1 MSLIRFNPT
10 PSDRM
15 AALWLMLTFEDAVV
29 LEYGPMG
36 TTCFAE
42 RALKGME
49 LKVNRLFST
58 HLSEDDVVMGDVTRL
73 EKALT
78 AIDRDLQPKVI
89 FVVPS
94 AILTVTGADIA
105 GVCHYMQ
112 SEVNAKLI
120 AYEGGGFK
128 GDYSTGLADVYTLLT
143 KELAGGE
150 STPVPGTYNILG
162 ACAYA
167 YKIQPDLQ
175 ELEHLMDSA
184 FGAKRLATLGLGD
197 STQDMKALGQASV
210 NLVIRAEALP
220 AAKWLKENFGTES
233 GYKTVVAFG
242 KEKESVE
249 CLAEVSEKL
258 RANSIWARVWGS
270 ILGPITNFLANCQYV
285 LFAGI
290 GGYLMISGKSAITIG
305 SIQAMLVYSKKL
317 SHPINMVTNQYA
329 NILTALAGAE
339 RIFEILDS
347 PDETNEGKKDFQV
360 EQVKGA
366 IDFQNIRFGYV
377 PGEPVLKKLNLSVK
391 PGQKIAIVGATGSGK
406 TTIVNLLTRFYE
418 LDSGSILIDGV
429 NITDIPKDRLRK
441 SIAIVLQ
448 DTVLFKDTILANIA
462 FGNPDADEAQVKK
475 AAVMAMADH
484 FIERLPDGYHTELTQ
499 SGSNLS
505 TGQRQLLA
513 IARAILAEPKILI
526 LDEATSS
533 VDTRTEIQIQQAMA
547 NLMKGRTSLIIA
559 HRISTIRDADAIVVV
574 KDGVIAE
581 CGNHEE
587 LLRLDGNYYNL
598 CKNQY
603 GNVG

>member
-42 RALKGME
+42 RALKGMG

-58 HLSEDDVVMGDVTRL
+58 HLSEDDVIMGDVTRL

-94 AILTVTGADIA
+94 AILTVIGADIA

-143 KELAGGE
+143 KELASRE

-175 ELEHLMDSA
+175 ELEQLMDSA

-220 AAKWLKENFGTES
+220 AAKWLKENFGTEYIYPAPY
-233 GYKTVVAFG
+233 GYLGTLHFLEAVGTALG
-242 KEKESVE
+242 KE
-249 CLAEVSEKL
+249 
-258 RANSIWARVWGS
+258 
-270 ILGPITNFLANCQYV
+270 
-285 LFAGI
+285 
-290 GGYLMISGKSAITIG
+290 
-305 SIQAMLVYSKKL
+305 
-317 SHPINMVTNQYA
+317 
-329 NILTALAGAE
+329 
-339 RIFEILDS
+339 
-347 PDETNEGKKDFQV
+347 
-360 EQVKGA
+360 
-366 IDFQNIRFGYV
+366 
-377 PGEPVLKKLNLSVK
+377 
-391 PGQKIAIVGATGSGK
+391 
-406 TTIVNLLTRFYE
+406 
-418 LDSGSILIDGV
+418 
-429 NITDIPKDRLRK
+429 
-441 SIAIVLQ
+441 
-448 DTVLFKDTILANIA
+448 
-462 FGNPDADEAQVKK
+462 PDADVMEMLKGKINAAQNIPTSGKK
-475 AAVMAMADH
+475 MRVSIVGDYDVAVGIYGFLKSLGLKTEHLICNHSLGRIPQQTEDILFYPTERERITVLQGLHNQWVLADDVSLDICPADNARLCISAPAVNQVETEESSPLMGIRGAD
-484 FIERLPDGYHTELTQ
+484 FILER
-499 SGSNLS
+499 
-505 TGQRQLLA
+505 QRRQ
-513 IARAILAEPKILI
+513 
-526 LDEATSS
+526 
-533 VDTRTEIQIQQAMA
+533 
-547 NLMKGRTSLIIA
+547 
-559 HRISTIRDADAIVVV
+559 
-574 KDGVIAE
+574 
-581 CGNHEE
+581 
-587 LLRLDGNYYNL
+587 
-598 CKNQY
+598 
-603 GNVG
+603 